1 MFVPPND
8 VTPVPPE
15 DAPRAVESETT
26 PLALI
31 DKAELVD
38 VAYPE
43 SGVAVAK

>member
-15 DAPRAVESETT
+15 LAPSAVESDRA

-31 DKAELVD
+31 DRAELVD
-38 VAYPE
+38 VAYPV
-43 SGVAVAK
+43 SGVAVAR